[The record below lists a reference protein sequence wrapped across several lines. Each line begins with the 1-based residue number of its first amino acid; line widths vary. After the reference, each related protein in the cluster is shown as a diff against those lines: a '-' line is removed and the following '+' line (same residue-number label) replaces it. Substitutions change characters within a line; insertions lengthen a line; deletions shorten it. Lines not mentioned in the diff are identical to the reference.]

1 MPDVTPI
8 VNVALVLLIIFM
20 VVMPMIQEGIIVE
33 MPKAQ
38 NTQEIVEQLGEES
51 VVLAIQED
59 GSLYIN
65 LHQVERQDLKKE
77 LAKAYHGKEDKP
89 IIIKGSRNL
98 PYQDILE
105 LMEICHRPS
114 GARQHLREDFVFL
127 RCPQQRRHPLA
138 DGQQRLSGAP
148 AP

>member
-1 MPDVTPI
+1 MVRRTRRRTPNNGARKSPMPDVTPI

-20 VVMPMIQEGIIVE
+20 VVMPMIQEGIVVP

-38 NTQEIVEQLGEES
+38 NAEEIVEQIGDES
-51 VVLAIQED
+51 LVLAIQED

-77 LAKAYHGKEDKP
+77 LAKAYHGKENKP
-89 IIIKGSRNL
+89 IIIKGAKNL

-105 LMEICHRPS
+105 LMEICQ
-114 GARQHLREDFVFL
+114 GV
-127 RCPQQRRHPLA
+127 
-138 DGQQRLSGAP
+138 GAP
-148 AP
+148 GVDLMAKKQK

>member
-1 MPDVTPI
+1 MARRTRRRTRNRGARKSPMPDVTPI

-20 VVMPMIQEGIIVE
+20 VVMPMIQEGIVVP

-38 NTQEIVEQLGEES
+38 NAEEIVEQIGEES
-51 VVLAIQED
+51 LVLAIQED

-77 LAKAYHGKEDKP
+77 LAKAYHGKENKP
-89 IIIKGSRNL
+89 IIIKGAKNL

-105 LMEICHRPS
+105 LMEICQ
-114 GARQHLREDFVFL
+114 GV
-127 RCPQQRRHPLA
+127 
-138 DGQQRLSGAP
+138 GAP
-148 AP
+148 GVDLMAKKQK

>member
-1 MPDVTPI
+1 MARRTRRRNGQREARKSPMPDVTPI

-105 LMEICHRPS
+105 LMEICQ
-114 GARQHLREDFVFL
+114 GV
-127 RCPQQRRHPLA
+127 
-138 DGQQRLSGAP
+138 GAP
-148 AP
+148 GVDLMAKKQK